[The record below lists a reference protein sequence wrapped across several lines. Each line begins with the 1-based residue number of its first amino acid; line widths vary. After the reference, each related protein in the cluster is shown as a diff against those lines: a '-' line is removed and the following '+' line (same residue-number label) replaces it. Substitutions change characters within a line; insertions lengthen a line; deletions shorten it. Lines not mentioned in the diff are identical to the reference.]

1 MTTTSLPHPRFGLVR
16 PSLRSAVIGFAVTF
30 LAGLAA
36 LAGASLLVAL
46 LAGSRV
52 MPGVSVGGVEIGG
65 LGREAARERLS
76 QELPS
81 LSSGALTVRLDG
93 ESLSVPYQQIGRGYE
108 LDLML
113 DSALAI
119 GRDPDPFAAGVAR
132 LRSLARGTSLPVAVH
147 AHDDGAIEAVVAAV
161 AERFTRLA
169 SSASVTLDGDRFV
182 VTPAQ
187 AGRRVDLAALRGQL
201 LATVASDAPGDV
213 TLTPPTAVI
222 APGVTTAAATA
233 AASAAERISA
243 TALTLL
249 AGNAAGDARFEM
261 SSAQLRDLIGF
272 GMDATGF
279 APRVDDA
286 AARTV
291 LVKLAG
297 KVSVEPRNA
306 SFIFG
311 ASGITGVKKAVVGR
325 TLDIAASTRSIGAAL
340 LARASGDTAPS
351 ANLAFSVTQP
361 ALTTEAATAAAP
373 KMRRISTWTTH
384 YQPAISN
391 YWGRNISIPAH
402 DLDGLVLGPGEWFD
416 FWNDIGP
423 VTTAHGYG
431 QGGAIINGKSEL
443 TGALAGGICS
453 TSTTIF
459 NAALRA
465 GLEMG
470 ERRNHYYY
478 ISRYPLGL
486 DATVFQTD
494 GYTLTMTFR
503 NDTPNPIV
511 IRSYT
516 GIGVVRFDLWSLPT
530 GRTVTLTKPI
540 VTNVRHAA
548 DLTEVDPSMKPGT
561 RTRIETAHDGMN
573 VSVTRYVRDAKGK
586 VIHTDL
592 FTSAYSPVNGRVL
605 VGPTPQPA
613 ATPTPTPAPS
623 PSAA

>member
-1 MTTTSLPHPRFGLVR
+1 
-16 PSLRSAVIGFAVTF
+16 VIGFAVTL

-36 LAGASLLVAL
+36 LAGASLLIAL

-52 MPGVSVGGVEIGG
+52 MPGVSIGGVAIGG
-65 LGREAARERLS
+65 LGREAAGERLS

-81 LSSGALTVRLDG
+81 LSSGALTVRLAD
-93 ESLSVPYQQIGRGYE
+93 ESLSVPFRQIGRGYE
-108 LDLML
+108 LDAML

-119 GRDPDPFAAGVAR
+119 GRDGNPLAAGVER
-132 LRSLARGTSLPVAVH
+132 LQSLARGASLPVVVH
-147 AHDDGAIEAVVAAV
+147 AHDDGAIEAVVAEV
-161 AERFTRLA
+161 ASRFTRLA

-201 LATVASDAPGDV
+201 LAAVASDTPGDLA
-213 TLTPPTAVI
+213 LTPPTAVI
-222 APGVTTAAATA
+222 APGVTTAAASA
-233 AASAAERISA
+233 AARAAEQMSSA
-243 TALTLL
+243 GLTLL
-249 AGNAAGDARFEM
+249 TGDAAGDAHFEL
-261 SSAQLRDLIGF
+261 STAQLHGLIGF
-272 GMDATGF
+272 GVDVGGF
-279 APRVDDA
+279 APRIDEA
-286 AARTV
+286 AARAV
-291 LVKLAG
+291 LVKLAD
-297 KVSVEPRNA
+297 KVSAEPRNA

-311 ASGITGVKKAVVGR
+311 ANGITGVKKAIVGR
-325 TLDIAASTRSIGAAL
+325 RLDVAASTQSIGAAL
-340 LARASGDTAPS
+340 VARARGEAAPG

-516 GIGVVRFDLWSLPT
+516 GTGVVRFDLWSLPT

-548 DLTEVDPSMKPGT
+548 DLTEVDASMKPGA
-561 RTRIETAHDGMN
+561 RTRVETAHDGMN

-592 FTSAYSPVNGRVL
+592 FTSAYSPVNGRVR

-613 ATPTPTPAPS
+613 ATPTPKPTPTPTPTPAPS
-623 PSAA
+623 PRAA